1 MNQEGKNFGLEG
13 LNKFLGELVDE
24 VRRQSEVIE
33 PWHSFWRH
41 RPHLDFPPKT
51 IRDLSEYDGS
61 ERLSLACTQTN
72 LPAKQQ
78 KELVQS
84 WCQRLPQ
91 LAGVRFLWLQS
102 RATQELFDAAC
113 AMPDL
118 EGLNIKWG
126 AILSSAMLAGSR
138 KLKYLHLGSPSLAP
152 LEVLGELPE
161 LVWLE
166 LDNIKAAADLSFLEK
181 LPNLTGLSITG
192 DSNSIKVLPIQTLA
206 PLRALKKLEWLQLA
220 TVTVADESLAPIAE
234 LPALRYLNLANRFR
248 MEEVAALAAR
258 LPQVKCELFRP
269 TGEVVNWT
277 LCKKCKQKTMVMLT
291 GKGLPWLCT
300 ACDAK
305 RLQKHEEAFR
315 RISGQA

>member
-1 MNQEGKNFGLEG
+1 MSQDGKNFGLEG
-13 LNKFLGELVDE
+13 LQKMISGIVDE
-24 VRRQSEVIE
+24 ARRRSEVIE
-33 PWHSFWRH
+33 PWHSFWYH

-51 IRDLSEYDGS
+51 IRDLSEYGGG

-91 LAGVRFLWLQS
+91 LTGVRFLWLQS

-126 AILSSAMLAGSR
+126 AIQSSATLAGAR
-138 KLKYLHLGSPSLAP
+138 KLKYLHIGSPSLAP

-166 LDNIKAAADLSFLEK
+166 LDNIKAAADLTFLEK
-181 LPNLTGLSITG
+181 LPNLTGLSISG
-192 DSNSIKVLPIQTLA
+192 ASNSIKVLPIQTLA

-220 TVTVADESLAPIAE
+220 TVTVADESLAPIGD

-258 LPQVKCELFRP
+258 LPQVDCELFRP
-269 TGEVVNWT
+269 TGEPVNW
-277 LCKKCKQKTMVMLT
+277 LQCKKCKQKTMVMLT

-300 ACDAK
+300 ECDAK
-305 RLQKHEEAFR
+305 RLQKHEQAFR
-315 RISGQA
+315 NIAGR